1 ALAAELDAQYVQE
14 LLQDDLEPDPEPE
27 PQAEVAL
34 PGEDDLDTAFD
45 LSLDDLDGLEGLGM
59 DDPQAPQATPPADI
73 AALDDLDFDTL
84 LQEQTQAQAEPQP
97 VPEAVAAPADV
108 AAEPA
113 VEPAATLDD
122 LADFDLDM
130 GLDAVPP
137 AAEPQPEAPLD
148 IEAELAAFDES
159 LGLDDSFP
167 DLALADD
174 FDLSLADEPDPLADS
189 FTAELD
195 DVNAELDKLSQ
206 SLEQPSIEPHFT
218 ADDAADL
225 LLDEPEFDYLAGTDE
240 AATKLDLA
248 RAYIDMGDNDGA
260 RDILDEVMKE
270 GTEAQRKEAIDLR
283 SQMN

>member
-1 ALAAELDAQYVQE
+1 
-14 LLQDDLEPDPEPE
+14 
-27 PQAEVAL
+27 
-34 PGEDDLDTAFD
+34 
-45 LSLDDLDGLEGLGM
+45 M

-84 LQEQTQAQAEPQP
+84 LQEQTQAQAEAQP
-97 VPEAVAAPADV
+97 EP

-113 VEPAATLDD
+113 AVAEPAPVDAPVEAAVEPAPTLDD

-130 GLDAVPP
+130 GLDPLPP
-137 AAEPQPEAPLD
+137 AVEPQPDAPLD

-167 DLALADD
+167 DLGLADD

-189 FTAELD
+189 FAAELD

-225 LLDEPEFDYLAGTDE
+225 LADEPEFDYLAGTDE
-240 AATKLDLA
+240 TATKLDLA
-248 RAYIDMGDNDGA
+248 RAFIDMGDNSGA
-260 RDILDEVMKE
+260 SDILDEVMKE

-283 SQMN
+283 SQMS